1 MVPSARNLSD
11 PPRWVHSPDV
21 SEWPHSFPVNSSNRL
36 RRPYAQVTLSWP
48 MLFDVPRKTIRLWA
62 SALSTRLTT
71 YAVVCAPGVLPDA
84 TGGA

>member
-1 MVPSARNLSD
+1 
-11 PPRWVHSPDV
+11 
-21 SEWPHSFPVNSSNRL
+21 
-36 RRPYAQVTLSWP
+36 
-48 MLFDVPRKTIRLWA
+48 MLFDVPWKTIRLRA